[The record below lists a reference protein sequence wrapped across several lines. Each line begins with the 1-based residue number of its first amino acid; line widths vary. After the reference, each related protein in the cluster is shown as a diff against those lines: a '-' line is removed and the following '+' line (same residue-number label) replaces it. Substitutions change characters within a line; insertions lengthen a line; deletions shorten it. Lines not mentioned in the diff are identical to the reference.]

1 MQVLLISSPGTVRG
15 PHWSHGAANE
25 LQEALRAAGAQVHWF
40 AAADAAD
47 APGRPAAGEFTSLV
61 VPRQALHRVTAGTE
75 HVALEVALTRELRA
89 RPADA
94 VVHLGVGARG
104 SVNILWLADRMG
116 SAAFAVA
123 RASEVVCQRGD
134 LIDDRAQA
142 CTIFEDADR
151 CRACCAASWLARPR
165 ADDFRNRLD
174 LLVAGLQVSAAVFV
188 RSAEEAAMLERI
200 GLPRRVLHAAEFD
213 AQAIAARIL
222 ARGAEAART
231 GPQVD

>member
-1 MQVLLISSPGTVRG
+1 MQVLLISSPGAGRG
-15 PHWSHGAANE
+15 PHWSHAAASG
-25 LQEALRAAGAQVHWF
+25 LQNALLAAGAQVHWF

-47 APGRPAAGEFTSLV
+47 APGRPAAGEFTPLV

-75 HVALEVALTRELRA
+75 HVALEVSLTQALRA

-104 SVNILWLADRMG
+104 SVNVLWLADRMG

-134 LIDDRAQA
+134 LIDDSAQA

-151 CRACCAASWLARPR
+151 CRACCSASWLARPR

-174 LLVAGLQVSAAVFV
+174 LLVAGLQVCTAVFV
-188 RSAEEAAMLERI
+188 STAPEAAMLERI
-200 GLPRRVLHAAEFD
+200 GVPRRVLHTGPPDAE
-213 AQAIAARIL
+213 QMAARVL
-222 ARGAEAART
+222 ARGTA
-231 GPQVD
+231 GV